1 MASCP
6 HTHPV
11 LAILL
16 ALIPATF
23 AVPQQLPQLLQRQ
36 QQRHHQQLQQRAEPP
51 VPPLPS
57 PTATILDNG
66 SAYNSGFTAA
76 TGPAGQDNSSHSSLT
91 TEFLVIPIAIFIGI
105 VVIALALRMSTRLR
119 RCFSKTPVTS
129 SKPVEIVYSNVQH
142 EDLVVPVPPTQRALR
157 EPSRD
162 LRRVATFES
171 LATVYMDTPPSYAQN
186 ALLLPMSRR

>member
-1 MASCP
+1 MASCR

-36 QQRHHQQLQQRAEPP
+36 QRHHQLQQRAEPP
-51 VPPLPS
+51 VPPPLPS

-91 TEFLVIPIAIFIGI
+91 TEFLVIPIGIFIGI
-105 VVIALALRMSTRLR
+105 VLIALALRMSTRFR